1 MTRLKP
7 LRIAGL
13 AALTLMA
20 AGAASAGEWKLDPAR
35 CPDLREDRIDRRVD
49 YGRADRR
56 EDVRD
61 MRQVSC
67 PASAWT
73 YVPAPGERVTRKMVY
88 TGPRQIHVG
97 RHGYYHAV
105 AHKHGHGHAP
115 DLALINIVIR

>member
-13 AALTLMA
+13 AALAMMA

-61 MRQVSC
+61 MRRISC

-73 YVPAPGERVTRKMVY
+73 YVPAPGERIARKMAY
-88 TGPRQIHVG
+88 SGPRQIYVG
-97 RHGYYHAV
+97 RHGYYHTV
-105 AHKHGHGHAP
+105 AHRHGHAP